1 MNVRAQRAERTG
13 KLAKQL
19 IGVRIKCKKCST
31 SFLVNPPGTP
41 ATVDHPDAAGADAH
55 LHDGITVAGL
65 DDSAWSPAPAAAVA
79 VAPPPV
85 AAPATDHDEAASS
98 FAAAPPEAT
107 PIAPGLAGK
116 EYKLL
121 TQKDKCF
128 EGKFDLARLEEALN
142 HYAHHGW
149 VVRSM
154 VTPHVMGFSGTL
166 KEEIVVLLER

>member
-1 MNVRAQRAERTG
+1 MNVSCPTCGETG

-41 ATVDHPDAAGADAH
+41 ATVDHPEPAASGH
-55 LHDGITVAGL
+55 LADGIAVSGL
-65 DDSAWSPAPAAAVA
+65 DDSAWSAAPAVA

-85 AAPATDHDEAASS
+85 AVPAPVTDHDEAASS
-98 FAAAPPEAT
+98 FSAAPIEPPAAALVAAAT
-107 PIAPGLAGK
+107 Q
-116 EYKLL
+116 YKLL
-121 TQKDKCF
+121 TQKDKWF

-142 HYAHHGW
+142 HYAHQGW

-154 VTPHVMGFSGTL
+154 ATPHVMGFSGGM